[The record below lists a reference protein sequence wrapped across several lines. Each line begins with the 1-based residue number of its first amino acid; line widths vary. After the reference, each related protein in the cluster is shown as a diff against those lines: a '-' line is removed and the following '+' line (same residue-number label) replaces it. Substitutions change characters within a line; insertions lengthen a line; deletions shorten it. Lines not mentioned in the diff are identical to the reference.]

1 MNKRNI
7 LILSCLLCMSGSL
20 FAQELSI
27 KYNEKGKAGYA
38 DASGTLVIPC
48 NYDAVFP
55 FENGLGRV
63 MKGEK
68 LGLVDAQGNVVVTPQ
83 WDDLAYDKEHNLYR
97 VKKGKNYGILDGK
110 GNVLVQA
117 KYSYISGFNRYGKA
131 LLAVGGKSTPNQQMK
146 GKNYLMNAKYG
157 VLNADGTIAIEAKW
171 KGLYEFTNAVA
182 SNTVGYGML
191 LKQRRFNI
199 GDTLITDCEYV
210 GYDSKGWFASNA
222 GVMDA
227 KGNIVV
233 KPNVAQYIFLPKN
246 GMARYYTFVKK
257 QAKFEVGY
265 INLSTQVKTKMTE
278 TNSNG
283 TQYTESTDFMDNIAA
298 VAQNGAWNFY
308 DTNLNLVFGGYKT
321 LAKGS
326 TSGMWCAWK
335 TDGTCEF
342 FDVQG
347 KKVFDGAGYTDVFFP
362 RNQEGTEAEYIA
374 VKKDGM
380 WGLVNKENVTKIPF
394 EYEKVNDVRYGWVP
408 VKKGGKWGMLSID
421 GQEIVP
427 AAYED
432 ITSTSAPNTK
442 ALYVKKSDKL
452 WYVYNVEKK
461 KEVSKGYKGGGYFVD
476 GIAWVKPDN
485 MKVEDNS
492 VYRALDG
499 GTGVNSENFG
509 YVIDEEGNQ
518 LVTVPVPTNRIA
530 EIRDEI
536 IKKGK
541 RQLTKSEMKNMLLRM
556 SVRSRHYQ
564 LNTPID
570 ESNWDY

>member
-48 NYDAVFP
+48 NYDAAFP
-55 FENGLGRV
+55 FENGMGRV

-191 LKQRRFNI
+191 LKQRVFNI

-308 DTNLNLVFGGYKT
+308 DTNLNQVFGGYKT

-461 KEVSKGYKGGGYFVD
+461 KEVSKGYKGGGY
-476 GIAWVKPDN
+476 
-485 MKVEDNS
+485 
-492 VYRALDG
+492 L
-499 GTGVNSENFG
+499 
-509 YVIDEEGNQ
+509 
-518 LVTVPVPTNRIA
+518 
-530 EIRDEI
+530 
-536 IKKGK
+536 
-541 RQLTKSEMKNMLLRM
+541 
-556 SVRSRHYQ
+556 
-564 LNTPID
+564 
-570 ESNWDY
+570 